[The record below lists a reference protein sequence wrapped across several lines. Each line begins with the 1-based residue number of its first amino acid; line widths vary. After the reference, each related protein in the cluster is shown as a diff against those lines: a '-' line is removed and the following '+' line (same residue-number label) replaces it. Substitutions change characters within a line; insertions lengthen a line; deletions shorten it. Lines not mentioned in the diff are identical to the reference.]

1 MVMDIKELTK
11 KAIEMASKDDKL
23 KEVIKDTVATIVM
36 ELTDLQDTFLTFSIN
51 KGELKFSEGKP
62 EHIDFQFEIS
72 HDDFTD
78 LITGKKAGLI
88 LMATKKLK
96 MIKGSWMDVS
106 KIATPLGTITKFGK
120 EIAENS

>member
-1 MVMDIKELTK
+1 MDIKELTK

-23 KEVIKDTVATIVM
+23 KEIIKDTVATIVM
-36 ELTDLQDTFLTFSIN
+36 ELTDLQDNFLTFSIN

-72 HDDFTD
+72 QEDFTD
-78 LITGKKAGLI
+78 LIIGKKAGLI

-96 MIKGSWMDVS
+96 IIKGSWMDIS

-120 EIAENS
+120 EIAEYS